1 MEKQILF
8 AAVITV
14 LFFVFKYAESRYLDK
29 DERPFKYLVRDATIV
44 FLSSAGV
51 LITAS
56 FFDAHVQDFIVFL
69 TGTGKTTTPEKAL
82 IFTGEPEF

>member
-8 AAVITV
+8 ASVITV
-14 LFFVFKYAESRYLDK
+14 LFFVLKYAESRYLEK

-44 FLSSAGV
+44 FLSSVGV
-51 LITAS
+51 LFTAS
-56 FFDAHVQDFIVFL
+56 YFDTHVQDFLVFL
-69 TGTGKTTTPEKAL
+69 TGTGKTTTPEKAQ